1 MRGPR
6 ALACAALVLAAC
18 TAAPGLPAE
27 RSAAPTPAYARAFA
41 DETEQEL
48 LRLTVAR
55 DRAAWVKSTYLTEDT
70 EQLEAQANEAVMA
83 YTSRRASEAVAF
95 EKLDLPADVRRKLEL
110 LRLSQ
115 SLPAPADPAGRAE
128 LARIASGL
136 EATYGRGKVC
146 RKDACLSLDEVDE
159 ILAKSRRPDE
169 LLELWTGWHAIAPPM
184 RDPYARL
191 VELSNQGAREL
202 GFADVGE
209 LWRSRYDM
217 PAGAFEEEVDRL
229 WGQVKPLYDQLH
241 CYARARLRQRYGE
254 ELVSATGPIPA
265 HLLGNM
271 WAQSWGNLKDLLLP
285 ERGRGIDLEAA
296 FAKKKIDEKEMVR
309 YGERFFSS
317 LGLAP
322 LPASFWERSM
332 FVRPRDRE
340 VVCHASAW
348 DVDQVDDVRIKMCI
362 RRNEEDFTTI
372 HHELGHNYYQVAY
385 RMQPPLFRDSA
396 NDGFHEGLGDTIALS
411 VTPSYL
417 VQLGLLEKEPSDELG
432 PLLERALEKVAF
444 LPFGIL
450 VDKWRWEVF
459 SGRVAPADYN
469 RRWWELRLLYQ
480 GVAPPTARGEDAF
493 DPGAKYHV
501 PANVPYARYFLAAIL
516 QFQFHRALCKA
527 AGHTGPLHTC
537 SIYESKE
544 AGALLARMM
553 EMGLSRPWPEAL
565 EALTGEKRMDATA
578 ILDYFQPVY
587 DHLKAENQGRTCG
600 W

>member
-1 MRGPR
+1 MR
-6 ALACAALVLAAC
+6 ALACATLALAAC
-18 TAAPGLPAE
+18 TAAPAPKA
-27 RSAAPTPAYARAFA
+27 SAPTPADARAFA
-41 DETEQEL
+41 DETEREL
-48 LRLTVAR
+48 LRLQVAR
-55 DRAAWVKSTYLTEDT
+55 DRAGWIKSTYITEDT

-83 YTSRRASEAVAF
+83 YAARRASEAAAF
-95 EKLDLPADVRRKLEL
+95 EALELPAEVRRKLAL
-110 LRLSQ
+110 LRLGQ
-115 SLPAPADPAGRAE
+115 TLPAPADPEARAE

-136 EATYGRGKVC
+136 EATYGRGRYC
-146 RKDACLSLDEVDE
+146 RGDECLSLDEIEE
-159 ILAKSRRPDE
+159 ILAKSRREGE

-184 RDPYARL
+184 REPYARL
-191 VELSNQGAREL
+191 VEIANRGAREL
-202 GFADVGE
+202 GFADLGE

-217 PAGAFEEEVDRL
+217 PAAAFEAEVDRL
-229 WGQVKPLYDQLH
+229 WQQLRPLYEQLH
-241 CYARARLRQRYGE
+241 CYARARLRQRYGAE
-254 ELVSATGPIPA
+254 RVPASGPIPA

-271 WAQSWGNLKDLLLP
+271 WAQSWGNLGDLLLP

-296 FAKKKIDEKEMVR
+296 FAKRKIDEREMVR
-309 YGERFFSS
+309 YGERFFTS
-317 LGLAP
+317 LGLPP
-322 LPASFWERSM
+322 LPRSFWERSM

-362 RRNEEDFTTI
+362 RRNAEDFTTI

-417 VQLGLLEKEPSDELG
+417 VRVGLLEREPADALG

-450 VDKWRWEVF
+450 LDKWRWEVF
-459 SGRVAPADYN
+459 SGRVAPADWN

-516 QFQFHRALCKA
+516 QFQFHRALCRE
-527 AGHTGPLHTC
+527 AGHVGPLHTC
-537 SIYESKE
+537 SIYGSAA
-544 AGALLARMM
+544 AGARLARMM
-553 EMGLSRPWPEAL
+553 ELGLSRPWPEAL
-565 EALTGEKRMDATA
+565 EALTGETRMDASA
-578 ILDYFQPVY
+578 ILDYFRPVSEY
-587 DHLKAENQGRTCG
+587 LEAQNRGRRCG